1 MKPPKI
7 VNVHA
12 AKTHLSALLS
22 AVQDGEE
29 IIIAK
34 AGTPVAKLT
43 RVQDD
48 TKPREFGWAKGRV
61 WVAPDFDTYIPPGF
75 EEYM

>member
-1 MKPPKI
+1 MKI

-22 AVQDGEE
+22 EVQAGEE

-34 AGTPVAKLT
+34 SGKPVAKLSPI
-43 RVQDD
+43 RDE
-48 TKPREFGWAKGRV
+48 TKPREFGWAQNARF
-61 WVAPDFDTYIPPGF
+61 WIAPDFDTYIPPGF
-75 EEYM
+75 EEFL